1 MSKTPLTDSI
11 RKQTRRQTNTEFNNL
26 IGTILS
32 ELPSQSPQYTGFF
45 ASSWQANTY
54 RPLANEA
61 IRSPWLEIKKQNQLK
76 YKSFF
81 FFFRL

>member
-1 MSKTPLTDSI
+1 MSKNPITDSI

-61 IRSPWLEIKKQNQLK
+61 DTISVVRNKKTK
-76 YKSFF
+76 TSRTKS
-81 FFFRL
+81 RC